1 MVGRNVKVRNVV
13 VRVCDSLDGGVIN
26 SVLNKHGCKWCAR
39 RYRLANDH
47 VPPRGGHPIPANAD
61 LNSMDMHRPIV
72 AALDILVPCPDQLY
86 RRAAQT
92 FCDHRRLTLY
102 VGIGN
107 GAPAK
112 ASTGQLRVKGD
123 LVRFQAENFSDGG
136 LIHSLEL

>member
-26 SVLNKHGCKWCAR
+26 SVLHKHGCKWCAR

-47 VPPRGGHPIPANAD
+47 VPPR
-61 LNSMDMHRPIV
+61 V
-72 AALDILVPCPDQLY
+72 A
-86 RRAAQT
+86 
-92 FCDHRRLTLY
+92 
-102 VGIGN
+102 N

-112 ASTGQLRVKGD
+112 APTGHLRVKGD
-123 LVRFQAENFSDGG
+123 LRFQAENFSDGD